1 MTITMKLLLFLSTI
15 AICYN
20 AAESLRYKKIRSDVV
35 SGPNYGDPVFVTKY
49 INKGDI
55 AGGQMASQVKPI
67 KAKVESYAGFFT
79 VDPKYNS
86 SMFFWFFPAEHNS
99 KNAPV
104 IVWLQG
110 GPGASSLFGLFD
122 EHGPFYVRPERGL
135 RSRKYYWS
143 QVLNVIYIDNPVG
156 TGFSFTDDDAGYAR
170 NEVDVGK
177 NLYEAVRQFFQLF
190 PDYKNNDFFV
200 TGESYAGK
208 YVPALAYT
216 IHTNNPTAKEKINLK
231 GIAIGNGLCD
241 PENMMDYGDYLF
253 QLSLLDSNERDQFIN
268 LQNNIVSLIKQQ
280 KYDAAFEAFDAL
292 LNGDLTPYKS
302 LFYNSTGYEF
312 YFNFL
317 HNKDYTPYGDF
328 GEYLQKDVVRRSIH
342 VGALP
347 FHDGKKVGT
356 FLKSDVMQ
364 SIKPWFEVLVEKYK
378 VLIYN
383 GQLDIIVPYPLTSNF
398 LNNVKW
404 SGADE
409 FKQAKRKLWKVNGE
423 LAGYSKTAKGL
434 TQVLVRDAGHM
445 VPMDQ
450 PLWALDLISRFTYNK
465 TF

>member
-1 MTITMKLLLFLSTI
+1 MKLLLPAL
-15 AICYN
+15 AICCN
-20 AAESLRYKKIRSDVV
+20 AVESFKNKGSANH
-35 SGPNYGDPVFVTKY
+35 GEPVFVTNY

-55 AGGQMASQVKPI
+55 QGGQLAAKVAPI
-67 KAKVESYAGFFT
+67 AKVESYAGFFT

-86 SMFFWFFPAEHNS
+86 SMFFWFFPAENNP
-99 KNAPV
+99 KNAPF

-110 GPGASSLFGLFD
+110 GPGSSSLGGLF
-122 EHGPFYVRPERGL
+122 EENGPFYVKPKGGL
-135 RSRKYYWS
+135 GSRKYYWS

-156 TGFSFTDDDAGYAR
+156 TGFSFTDDDAGYAK

-216 IHTNNPTAKEKINLK
+216 IHTSNPTAKEKINLK

-241 PENMMDYGDYLF
+241 PENMLDYGDYLF
-253 QLSLLDSNERDQFIN
+253 QLGLLDLNGRDQFIS
-268 LQNNIVSLIKQQ
+268 LQNNVVSLIKEQN
-280 KYDAAFEAFDAL
+280 YDAASEANEKL
-292 LNGDLTPYKS
+292 VGGENT
-302 LFYNSTGYEF
+302 LFNNLTGYEF

-317 HNKDYTPYGDF
+317 HTKDYNPNGDF
-328 GEYLQKDVVRRSIH
+328 RKYVQKDFVRRTIH
-342 VGALP
+342 VGGLR
-347 FHDGKKVGT
+347 FQDGNKVVRK
-356 FLKSDVMQ
+356 FLKSDVVK

-378 VLIYN
+378 ILLYS
-383 GQLDIIVPYPLTSNF
+383 GQLDIIIPYPMTTNF
-398 LNNVKW
+398 LNNMKW

-409 FKQAKRKLWKVNGE
+409 FKQAERKLWKVNGE

-434 TQVLVRDAGHM
+434 TQVLVRDTGHM

-465 TF
+465 AF